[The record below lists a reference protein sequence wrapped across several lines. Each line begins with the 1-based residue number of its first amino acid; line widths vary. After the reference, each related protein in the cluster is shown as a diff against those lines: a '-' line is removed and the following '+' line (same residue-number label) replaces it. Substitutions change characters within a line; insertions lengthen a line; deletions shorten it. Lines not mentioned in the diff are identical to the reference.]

1 MRVASMALS
10 MSSQYSFSQSL
21 SVQQQSRTWAQL
33 PPSSPPAKPSSDV
46 SLSSDGVNASAKD
59 KAFADGMT
67 PMLGLIKDILEK
79 VLGVKFKVVDGTL
92 QRDDGQD
99 EPSADSRPA
108 RSGQSSVPQSQQA
121 RAGGELKQTVDYQ
134 ESESLAFSAK
144 GSIKTQDG
152 REFNFALDVQMSR
165 SFEYHSSSTI
175 QFGNGKATDP
185 LMLSLGNDAG
195 SFSGASVSFDLQSNG
210 KQTQLPF
217 INNGG
222 WLALDRNGDG
232 KINDG
237 KELFGTQSGN
247 GFADL
252 AKLDGNGD
260 GVLDDGDAAFAQLKL
275 WSGRDGDKDQLM
287 GLKELG
293 IGAILLPSVDS
304 PFSIKNADNQSQ
316 ADIRRSGVY
325 LTEDGRAGRVSQV
338 DVYG

>member
-21 SVQQQSRTWAQL
+21 SVQQQSRAWAQL
-33 PPSSPPAKPSSDV
+33 PPSPPPSKPSSDV
-46 SLSSDGVNASAKD
+46 SLSSDGVKASSQD
-59 KAFADGMT
+59 KAFSDGMT

-92 QRDDGQD
+92 QRDDGKD
-99 EPSADSRPA
+99 EQSADSRPV
-108 RSGQSSVPQSQQA
+108 RSGQSSTAPQQLLS
-121 RAGGELKQTVDYQ
+121 GGELKQTVDYQ

-165 SFEYHSSSTI
+165 SFEYHSSSTL
-175 QFGNGKATDP
+175 QFGNGHATDP

-210 KQTQLPF
+210 KQSQLPF
-217 INNGG
+217 INNAG
-222 WLALDRNGDG
+222 WLALDHNGDG

-237 KELFGTQSGN
+237 SELFGTQSGN

-252 AKLDGNGD
+252 AKLDSNGD

>member
-21 SVQQQSRTWAQL
+21 SVQQQSRAWAQL
-33 PPSSPPAKPSSDV
+33 PPTPPPSKPSSDV
-46 SLSSDGVNASAKD
+46 SLSSDGVNASSQD
-59 KAFADGMT
+59 KAFSDGMT

-92 QRDDGQD
+92 QRDDGKDQ
-99 EPSADSRPA
+99 PAADSRPA
-108 RSGQSSVPQSQQA
+108 RSGQSSAPQQLLV
-121 RAGGELKQTVDYQ
+121 GGELKQTVDYQ

-165 SFEYHSSSTI
+165 SFEYHSSNTL
-175 QFGNGKATDP
+175 QFGNGNATDP

-222 WLALDRNGDG
+222 WLTLDRNGDG
-232 KINDG
+232 KVNDG
-237 KELFGTQSGN
+237 SELFGTQSGN
-247 GFADL
+247 GFSDL

-260 GVLDDGDAAFAQLKL
+260 RVLDDGDAAFAQLKL